1 MTPRLAA
8 TMGPTVTFRIADG
21 ASASLV
27 SATFSPS
34 ACWTHIGTVKHK
46 SPGLQHVLVSHRATS
61 GANRGSLKTRDGDLS
76 RRSSRRLP
84 IAATS
89 QLMAT
94 E

>member
-8 TMGPTVTFRIADG
+8 IMGPTVTFRIDG

-46 SPGLQHVLVSHRATS
+46 SPGLQHVLVSHRATN
-61 GANRGSLKTRDGDLS
+61 GVNKGSLNLAMGISVVEALVGYPLRTLL
-76 RRSSRRLP
+76 RRN
-84 IAATS
+84 
-89 QLMAT
+89 
-94 E
+94 